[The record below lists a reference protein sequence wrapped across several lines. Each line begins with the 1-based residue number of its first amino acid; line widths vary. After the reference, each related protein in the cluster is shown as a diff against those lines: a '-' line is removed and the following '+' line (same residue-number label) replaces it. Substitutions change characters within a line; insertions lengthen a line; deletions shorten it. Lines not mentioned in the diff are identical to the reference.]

1 MIPRFSNCH
10 CLSNAAG
17 TLIPG
22 KILSQ
27 EVPSPFG
34 DDRLSNEQGERK
46 LQQYRLSSSR
56 QIS

>member
-34 DDRLSNEQGERK
+34 DDRLSNEQGEQK
-46 LQQYRLSSSR
+46 L
-56 QIS
+56 